1 MLTVDFNKLCLKD
14 GARVLDIGCGSGRH
28 AVAAASLGPFRVVAA
43 DTNLED
49 LGKARE
55 RLAQH
60 RELTGPPP
68 GSCRLLAAD
77 LKHLPFGADSFDLV
91 ICSEVLEHIPEHQA
105 AMAELLRVLTPGGD
119 LVVSVPRNFPE
130 RLCWALSRQYRNE
143 EGGHVRIYRRREL
156 LALLQSAGA
165 QPWGRGF
172 AHALHAPYWWLKCL
186 LGLKR
191 DQAPLV
197 KLYHRFLI
205 WDMMKRPRLTRTLEA
220 LLNPLIGKSLV
231 LYLRKSEDA

>member
-1 MLTVDFNKLCLKD
+1 M
-14 GARVLDIGCGSGRH
+14 
-28 AVAAASLGPFRVVAA
+28 
-43 DTNLED
+43 
-49 LGKARE
+49 
-55 RLAQH
+55 
-60 RELTGPPP
+60 
-68 GSCRLLAAD
+68 
-77 LKHLPFGADSFDLV
+77 
-91 ICSEVLEHIPEHQA
+91 
-105 AMAELLRVLTPGGD
+105 
-119 LVVSVPRNFPE
+119 VSVPRNFPE

-231 LYLRKSEDA
+231 LYLRKSDDA

>member
-1 MLTVDFNKLCLKD
+1 MLTVDFNKLRLKD

-28 AVAAASLGPFRVVAA
+28 AAAAASLGPLRVVAA

-60 RELTGPPP
+60 RELAGPLP

-77 LKHLPFGADSFDLV
+77 INCLPFAAASFDLV
-91 ICSEVLEHIPEHQA
+91 ICSEVLEHIPEHRA
-105 AMAELLRVLTPGGD
+105 AMAELLRVLAPGGD
-119 LVVSVPRNFPE
+119 LVVSVPRNLPE
-130 RLCWALSRQYRNE
+130 RLCWALSRQYRSE

-165 QPWGRGF
+165 RPWGRGF

-186 LGLKR
+186 LGLER

-197 KLYHRFLI
+197 KLYHRFLV
-205 WDMMKRPRLTRTLEA
+205 WDMMKRPRLTRTLES

-231 LYLRKSEDA
+231 LYLRKSKDA